1 MNVGSIGIRV
11 EKRHPGANI
20 RVEKRHSYANIRV
33 KKQHHV
39 LTSFK
44 FIGNI
49 YFVNKKGDNML
60 KRKIEK
66 KLYEWKNE
74 KRTNKKCLVIK
85 GARQVGKT
93 YIIDKFCKENYENY
107 VYMNFIENPSYLD
120 IFNGDLNVDNL
131 IKQITI
137 NIPNVN
143 LVPNKT
149 VIFLDEIQECP
160 NARTA
165 LKFFAVDKRFD
176 VIASGSLLGIKYKE
190 VISFPVGQTE
200 TLEMYSL
207 DFEEFLWANGIS
219 EEAISYLKEYFE
231 KKESVPFATHEKMM
245 QLFREY
251 IVVGGMPDV
260 VLTFVETHDFNRVL
274 EVQKNIVG
282 DYLDDI
288 AKYAEGN
295 EKAKARECFLSIP
308 RQLAKDSKKFQYSVV
323 QSGGTSKKY
332 AGSLMWLYDAGIIN
346 FCHNLSIPELPLE
359 GNSIE
364 NQFKV
369 YMNDT
374 GLLISMLE
382 EGSGKDIIDGNLGI
396 YKGAIFENIIAEI
409 FTKLKKKL
417 YYFEYRNRLEIDF
430 FIKKDSMPVAVEVK
444 AADNTKSK
452 SLKVL
457 LENKDW
463 DIKHA
468 IRLSS
473 KNIGGTENIECF
485 PLYMAMFM

>member
-1 MNVGSIGIRV
+1 
-11 EKRHPGANI
+11 
-20 RVEKRHSYANIRV
+20 
-33 KKQHHV
+33 
-39 LTSFK
+39 
-44 FIGNI
+44 
-49 YFVNKKGDNML
+49 ML

-74 KRTNKKCLVIK
+74 KNINKKCLVIK

-137 NIPNVN
+137 NIPNIN
-143 LVPNKT
+143 LEPGKT

-190 VISFPVGQTE
+190 VVSFPVGQTE
-200 TLEMYSL
+200 TVEMYSL

-219 EEAISYLKEYFE
+219 EAAIEYLKEYFE
-231 KKESVPFATHEKMM
+231 KKEPVPTATHEKML

-260 VLTFVETHDFNRVL
+260 VSTFVQTHDFNKVL
-274 EVQKNIVG
+274 DIQKNIVN

-288 AKYAEGN
+288 AKFAEGN
-295 EKAKARECFLSIP
+295 EKAKARACFLSIP

-346 FCHNLSIPELPLE
+346 YCYNLSIPELPLE
-359 GNSIE
+359 GNSID
-364 NQFKV
+364 NQFKI

-374 GLLISMLE
+374 GLLVSMLE
-382 EGSGKDIIDGNLGI
+382 EGSGKDIIDGKLGI

-409 FTKLKKKL
+409 FTKRKKKL
-417 YYFEYRNRLEIDF
+417 YYFEYRNRMEIDF
-430 FIKKDSMPVAVEVK
+430 LIKKESEIVAVEVK
-444 AADNTKSK
+444 SADNTKSK
-452 SLKVL
+452 SLNAL

-463 DIKHA
+463 NIEKA

-473 KNIGGTENIECF
+473 RNIGGTEKIDSY
-485 PLYMAMFM
+485 PLYMAMFL